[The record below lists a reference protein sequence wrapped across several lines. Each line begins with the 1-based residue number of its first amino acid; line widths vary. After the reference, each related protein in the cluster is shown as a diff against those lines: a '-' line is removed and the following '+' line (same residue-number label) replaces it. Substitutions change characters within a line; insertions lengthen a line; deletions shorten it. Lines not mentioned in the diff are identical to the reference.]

1 MAVVYPSGTLQPLPI
16 SEEFLRG
23 LVFQSLN
30 ATRYTPI
37 TALIGFRDECAVSIG
52 QFLYLAVPN
61 RSEKR
66 GRIVTYRKVRRSE
79 QSRRGR
85 TGLIDRR

>member
-1 MAVVYPSGTLQPLPI
+1 MAVVYPSGTLQRLPI

-52 QFLYLAVPN
+52 QFCILLCQ
-61 RSEKR
+61 
-66 GRIVTYRKVRRSE
+66 IVRRNAA
-79 QSRRGR
+79 
-85 TGLIDRR
+85 GLLHIGGYGEVNSLDLDELA